1 MADATPSEMGSTS
14 GPESARQANPDPFET
29 SGHGASAGDDPAE
42 SGEASARPA
51 WSGVTRPAGWLLSG
65 RTGEAAPPAR
75 PGTEPARPDAAQ
87 PAASP
92 SADNDGEPVRASA
105 DWTDYPPADETAAP
119 ASVGDPGPGGGW
131 YDEGYYTD
139 PQPTR
144 VHQIPRSWLG
154 TRNGAPPAVVG
165 PTAALQGRAGGP
177 GFAVPPGAVAGL
189 YDPAQRSGWQLAQ
202 GLWEESGISWETP
215 AAEPR
220 PEPGW
225 DQYAPAASPGHPSQ
239 DGGWQDYAWQDSGR
253 QASPAQHGGWQ
264 DSGRQAS
271 PWQAGGWQDES
282 RQDDN
287 WQVDNWQDESWQDGG
302 QANGWQ
308 DADQPPGA
316 GHDGGPQDSRMPL
329 GAPTFAPAS
338 ESDELFQA
346 WQGSVRQAAAR
357 PGPRMSPER
366 RRQAWHVVR
375 VGVPVAVLVTVG
387 AGAVMMLT
395 GKTNGMLAGSASDG
409 TPASGAADSAVA
421 FTGYPGQRGAVT
433 VNSIATAAGTG
444 LAVGS
449 ADGHPAIWRRAP
461 DGTWTLVSAA
471 APALFQRPGMESL
484 TSVAH
489 GPAGW
494 IAVGGVV
501 SGTAQQPIVVT
512 SSDGVTWHAMDGT
525 APFAGPGTFVMGVT
539 ASQHG
544 YVVVGMQVSGGRT
557 FAALWW
563 SADLR
568 NWVAGSNGGLDG
580 RLESST
586 VYSVGVTPTGFVA
599 AGTHGD
605 NAAIWTSA
613 DGRNWGILDVSGPAG
628 APAAALH
635 EVAVNGTHVVVAGYW
650 AAKGGDLPLVV
661 ASTDSGSHWRQV
673 ALGASAGSA
682 AVTALTAAGNG
693 FVATGL
699 AGPAGAQHAV
709 TWSSP
714 DGLTWSAATPVNAGQ
729 ITALTAMGSTV
740 SGTAQRGSGSSVV
753 TLAELA
759 P

>member
-1 MADATPSEMGSTS
+1 MTDATPSEMGSTS

-51 WSGVTRPAGWLLSG
+51 WPGVTRPAGWFLSG
-65 RTGEAAPPAR
+65 RTGEAAPPVR
-75 PGTEPARPDAAQ
+75 PGMEPARPDAAQ

-92 SADNDGEPVRASA
+92 PAGNDGEPAWASA
-105 DWTDYPPADETAAP
+105 DWTDYSPADE
-119 ASVGDPGPGGGW
+119 ASDPDDVGDPGPGGGW

-144 VHQIPRSWLG
+144 VHQIPRTWQ
-154 TRNGAPPAVVG
+154 RPHNGAPPAVVG

-177 GFAVPPGAVAGL
+177 GFAVPPGAMSGL
-189 YDPAQRSGWQLAQ
+189 YDPAQRTGWQLAQ
-202 GLWEESGISWETP
+202 GLWEESGISWETQ
-215 AAEPR
+215 AAEQR

-225 DQYAPAASPGHPSQ
+225 DRYAPAASPGHPSQ
-239 DGGWQDYAWQDSGR
+239 DAGWQDYAWQDSGR

-264 DSGRQAS
+264 DDR
-271 PWQAGGWQDES
+271 WQD
-282 RQDDN
+282 DT
-287 WQVDNWQDESWQDGG
+287 WQDESWQDGG
-302 QANGWQ
+302 QADGWQ
-308 DADQPPGA
+308 DTDQLADTR
-316 GHDGGPQDSRMPL
+316 QDSGRPESSMPL

-338 ESDELFQA
+338 ESDELFRA
-346 WQGSVRQAAAR
+346 WQGSVRQAAAPPR
-357 PGPRMSPER
+357 ARMSPAR

-395 GKTNGMLAGSASDG
+395 GKTNGMLAGSASDAA
-409 TPASGAADSAVA
+409 PASGAGDSAVA

-433 VNSIATAAGTG
+433 VNSIATAVGTG

-461 DGTWTLVSAA
+461 DGAWTLASAA

-512 SSDGVTWHAMDGT
+512 SPDGVTWHAMDGT
-525 APFAGPGTFVMGVT
+525 APFTGPGTFVMGVT

-580 RLESST
+580 RLEAST
-586 VYSVGVTPTGFVA
+586 VYAVGVTPTGFVA

-635 EVAVNGTHVVVAGYW
+635 EIAVNGTHVVLAGYW
-650 AAKGGDLPLVV
+650 AAKGGDVPLVV

-714 DGLTWSAATPVNAGQ
+714 DGLTWSAASPVNAGQ
-729 ITALTAMGSTV
+729 ITALTVTGSTV

-753 TLAELA
+753 TLAEPA